1 MFSALR
7 KPCCS
12 PECVCMCVRVCVC
25 VYITHNLQ
33 IDLHMHMLTW
43 IHFEGGGDAFCKQG
57 LVHEL
62 RLVGRHYLVIGTL
75 KKQDGARQGVCR
87 VYRRPFLVDLRLY
100 ISSSSSIHGPVYTF
114 PPFSFRS
121 QKIRNQKNIYGALPF
136 FIYFRCKILYMGN
149 ICIEG
154 GNSPALAQ
162 PSPSPRPAK
171 ASAIESFLF
180 QLKC

>member
-1 MFSALR
+1 
-7 KPCCS
+7 
-12 PECVCMCVRVCVC
+12 MCVRVCVC

-87 VYRRPFLVDLRLY
+87 VYWRPFLVGLRLY
-100 ISSSSSIHGPVYTF
+100 IVVVVVFMGPF
-114 PPFSFRS
+114 ILSPPSHLDH
-121 QKIRNQKNIYGALPF
+121 KK
-136 FIYFRCKILYMGN
+136 
-149 ICIEG
+149 
-154 GNSPALAQ
+154 
-162 PSPSPRPAK
+162 
-171 ASAIESFLF
+171 
-180 QLKC
+180 